1 MSGVQYVASPGHS
14 RTPPATI
21 RRVFDPTTRL
31 RLLRLLLRF
40 GGALLVTAFL
50 AVFLPVEWMAS
61 SHESLGMGE
70 LPRRPVVDYLA
81 RSVAALYGFHGIL
94 LFVVSADPA
103 KYRTIISYL
112 VFMNVGLGVMLIAI
126 DLHAGLPMWW
136 TLAEGPSVIM
146 VGILLAILN
155 R

>member
-1 MSGVQYVASPGHS
+1 
-14 RTPPATI
+14 
-21 RRVFDPTTRL
+21 VFDPAARL
-31 RLLRLLLRF
+31 RLLRILLRL
-40 GGALLVTAFL
+40 GGALLVTAFF

-70 LPRRPVVDYLA
+70 FPRRPVVDYLA

-103 KYRTIISYL
+103 KYRAIIRYL
-112 VFMNVGLGVMLIAI
+112 VFMNIGLGVMLIAI

-136 TLAEGPSVIM
+136 TLAEGPSVIL
-146 VGILLAILN
+146 VGLLLAVLN

>member
-1 MSGVQYVASPGHS
+1 M
-14 RTPPATI
+14 
-21 RRVFDPTTRL
+21 FDPATRL
-31 RLLRLLLRF
+31 RLLRILLRL

-61 SHESLGMGE
+61 SHDSLGMGE
-70 LPRRPVVDYLA
+70 FPRRPVVDYLA

-103 KYRTIISYL
+103 KYRTIIHYL
-112 VFMNVGLGVMLIAI
+112 VFMNLGLGVMLIGI

-136 TLAEGPSVIM
+136 TLAEGPSVIV
-146 VGILLAILN
+146 VGLLLGILN